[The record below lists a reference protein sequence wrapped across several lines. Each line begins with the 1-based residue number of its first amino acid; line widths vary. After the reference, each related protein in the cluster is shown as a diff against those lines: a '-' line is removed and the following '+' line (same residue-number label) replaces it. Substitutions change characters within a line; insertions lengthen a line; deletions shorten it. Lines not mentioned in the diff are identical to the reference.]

1 MAIKPTGHH
10 VLVKPQKLEDV
21 DTVYK
26 KASAFGIVLPE
37 DATKKKQ
44 IGVSTG
50 TVVAMGSTAYSEYAD
65 GTPWVKVGDLV
76 AYVRH
81 GGMYIDDPEND
92 DVFLLLN
99 DGDIAAI
106 LTGSKE

>member
-1 MAIKPTGHH
+1 MAITPTGHH
-10 VLVKPQKLEDV
+10 ILVKPQKLEDV
-21 DTVYK
+21 DTAYK
-26 KASAFGIVLPE
+26 KASVMGIIIPE

-44 IGVSTG
+44 VGVSTG
-50 TVVAMGSTAYSEYAD
+50 VVVAMGSTAYKEYTD
-65 GTPWVKVGDLV
+65 GTPWCKVGDLV

-81 GGMYIDDPEND
+81 GGMFIDDPEND
-92 DVFLLLN
+92 EIFLLLN

>member
-21 DTVYK
+21 DQVYK
-26 KASAFGIVLPE
+26 AATAFGIVLPE

-50 TVVAMGSTAYSEYAD
+50 IVVAIGSTAYSEYAD
-65 GTPWVKVGDLV
+65 GQPWVQVGDLV

-92 DVFLLLN
+92 EVFLLLN
-99 DGDIAAI
+99 DGDIAAV
-106 LTGSKE
+106 LSGTKG

>member
-21 DTVYK
+21 DQVYK
-26 KASAFGIVLPE
+26 SAGNMGIIIPE

-50 TVVAMGSTAYSEYAD
+50 TVVAMGSTAYSEYGD
-65 GTPWVKVGDLV
+65 GAPWVQVGDLV

-92 DVFLLLN
+92 EVFLLLN
-99 DGDIAAI
+99 DGDIAAV
-106 LTGSKE
+106 LSGKKE

>member
-21 DTVYK
+21 DQVYK
-26 KASAFGIVLPE
+26 AASVFGIVIPE

-50 TVVAMGSTAYSEYAD
+50 VVVAMGETAYKEYAD

-92 DVFLLLN
+92 EVFLLLN

-106 LTGSKE
+106 LSGTKE

>member
-10 VLVKPQKLEDV
+10 VLIKPQKLEDV

-26 KASAFGIVLPE
+26 KASAFGIVIPE

-50 TVVAMGSTAYSEYAD
+50 IVVALGHSAYSEYAD
-65 GTPWVKVGDLV
+65 GTPWVAVGDLV

-81 GGMYIDDPEND
+81 GGMFIDDPED
-92 DVFLLLN
+92 DQVYLLLN
-99 DGDIAAI
+99 DGDIAAV
-106 LTGSKE
+106 LTGSKD